1 MMPRTKRQA
10 RVKYAGACDVLIKVG
25 TQSIIVSR
33 GELLDI
39 QKEIHEFV
47 TFYIDQ
53 FKTATL
59 NERDNDDTDC
69 SFAETPNNSN

>member
-10 RVKYAGACDVLIKVG
+10 RVKYAGAHDVLIKVG

-47 TFYIDQ
+47 AFYIDQ
-53 FKTATL
+53 FNTATL
-59 NERDNDDTDC
+59 NERDYDDTDC
-69 SFAETPNNSN
+69 SFAETPSRTD